1 MYRLLAQYSWLM
13 QFSARILLVSA
24 CTIAL
29 QAQPTV
35 RITSPQDGAIVNAGE
50 TPVVTVDATPL
61 AFHDVTVGAGCD
73 IAGGQIGRLWTRTVP
88 PYEFP
93 IPIPSDVAPQPC
105 TLVAVG
111 AMPGRGIWSEP
122 IKVYIERP
130 DSPKLL
136 KNVWPSIILRPPIHR
151 ESLMVTGVFA
161 DGSEFNLTL
170 SKRTKYVSDAPAVAS
185 VTADGWVEAVGPGSA
200 RITITNGDAS
210 VVVPVTVGNKRTAP
224 KTSR

>member
-1 MYRLLAQYSWLM
+1 MADSVNYVRRVAVPLLSLWIPIAALM
-13 QFSARILLVSA
+13 
-24 CTIAL
+24 
-29 QAQPTV
+29 AQPTV
-35 RITSPQDGAIVNAGE
+35 RITSPQDGAIVNGGE
-50 TPVVTVDATPL
+50 TLIVTVDATPL
-61 AFHDVTVGAGCD
+61 AFLSVTVGAGCD

-105 TLVAVG
+105 VLIAAGVIG
-111 AMPGRGIWSEP
+111 AGREVVSEE

-136 KNVWPSIILRPPIHR
+136 KNVWPTIILRPPIHR

-185 VTADGWVEAVGPGSA
+185 VTADGWVEAVGPGKA
-200 RITITNGDAS
+200 RITITNGSAS
-210 VVVPVTVGNKRTAP
+210 VVVPVTVANKRTPKAP
-224 KTSR
+224 RQ